1 MNDEDIKVLEW
12 VITNQLYIDTHNEC
26 DYHNIYQAIENLI
39 KGYKELE
46 EELEQRIEQKVE
58 DYRYVDKEMIPK
70 SKVREKI
77 KELQEEYIQL
87 FELERKDGERE
98 TDCKIVIGEMEILEK
113 LLQEGDDK

>member
-1 MNDEDIKVLEW
+1 MNDEDIEILEEHLRF
-12 VITNQLYIDTHNEC
+12 IKPFDNNSAYIP
-26 DYHNIYQAIENLI
+26 ALENLI

-46 EELEQRIEQKVE
+46 KYKRKHSLVKNN
-58 DYRYVDKEMIPK
+58 YIPK

-98 TDCKIVIGEMEILEK
+98 IDCKIVIGEMEILEK
-113 LLQEGDDK
+113 LLQEGDK